1 MPVPHGPYLRWRAM
15 TAYGN
20 ADQSFRSDDLIEY
33 LRWRRRMRKGSP

>member
-20 ADQSFRSDDLIEY
+20 ADQPFRSDDLIEY